1 MTTLNKDVDR
11 ALQLR
16 WRCKKPTT
24 VMYPSNDALDR
35 RFLLH
40 NIFHWLQKFSKSAVL
55 KSLFGFTAPCHSF
68 SFLLK

>member
-1 MTTLNKDVDR
+1 MMTLNKDVDR

-40 NIFHWLQKFSKSAVL
+40 NTIHWLQKVLKSAVL
-55 KSLFGFTAPCHSF
+55 TLFGFKAPCLSC